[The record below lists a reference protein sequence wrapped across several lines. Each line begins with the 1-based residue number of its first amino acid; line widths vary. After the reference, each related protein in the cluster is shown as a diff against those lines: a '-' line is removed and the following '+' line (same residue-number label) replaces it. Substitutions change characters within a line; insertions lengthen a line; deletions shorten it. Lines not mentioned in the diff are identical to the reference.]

1 MWKFFTA
8 GLGLGISVIAG
19 ISFGWMLVGAII
31 LLGTAGVGSFLY
43 FRAASIT
50 LGEFQAAL
58 VIDSRTGNFVRFL
71 MPGSHLTDPFREEIS
86 KVIPLNSQTA
96 KHTSE
101 GIQTSGGIPVKVS
114 WQVGYSI
121 QPNKIGREYMSKMA
135 RAFSGKVDGTIQK
148 RANAALQHVVGEM
161 PPQELTAPGAVKRL
175 ERHVKQICKAKFDQK
190 GIKINEVLVDH
201 IQLPRHVRES
211 LESAHEREL
220 LAEQEARI
228 LERLHKVVSQFSTE
242 EMDRLIEL
250 ERIQMLGRNG
260 VTMMMPSAGQ
270 LIGHQPVSDR
280 FLNRSPK
287 RAN

>member
-1 MWKFFTA
+1 MWKFMII
-8 GLGLGISVIAG
+8 GLGLGASIIAG

-31 LLGTAGVGSFLY
+31 ILGTAGIGSMLY
-43 FRAASIT
+43 MRAASIT

-71 MPGSHLTDPFREEIS
+71 MPGSHLTDPFREEVS
-86 KVIPLNSQTA
+86 KIIPLNSQTTR
-96 KHTSE
+96 HTSE

-114 WQVGYSI
+114 WQISYSL
-121 QPNKIGREYMSKMA
+121 QPNKIGREYLSKMA
-135 RAFSGKVDGTIQK
+135 RAFSGKTDSTIQK
-148 RANAALQHVVGEM
+148 RANAALQYVVGEM
-161 PPQELTAPGAVKRL
+161 TPQALTAPGAVKRL
-175 ERHVKQICKAKFDQK
+175 ERQVKQICMAKFDQK

-201 IQLPRHVRES
+201 IQLPKHVRES

-260 VTMMMPSAGQ
+260 VTMMMPTAGQ
-270 LIGHQPVSDR
+270 LIGHPQMSDR